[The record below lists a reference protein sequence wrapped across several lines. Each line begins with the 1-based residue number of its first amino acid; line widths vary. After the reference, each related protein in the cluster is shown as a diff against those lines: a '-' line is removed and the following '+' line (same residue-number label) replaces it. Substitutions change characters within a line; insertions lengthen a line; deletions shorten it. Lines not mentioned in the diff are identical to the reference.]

1 MILYVNDRNEIKD
14 VHSTNDT
21 SLKEVFVHDE
31 ENPFKDWS
39 IAKIC
44 CYRVDVHEGFVRMF
58 TPYVNS
64 LIIEHLDRL
73 GEQNKENA
81 EGVEINSGGLFDVAD
96 VVDQNNT
103 AIFELADFIADLMAR
118 VETLEGGE

>member
-1 MILYVNDRNEIKD
+1 MIIFVNDRNEIKD
-14 VHSTNDT
+14 VHSTNDKT
-21 SLKEVFVHDE
+21 LTEVFIHDE
-31 ENPFKDWS
+31 ENPFKNWS

-44 CYRVDVHEGFVRMF
+44 CYRVDVREGFVRMF

-73 GEQNKENA
+73 GEQNEENA
-81 EGVEINSGGLFDVAD
+81 DGVEINSGGLFDVAD

-118 VETLEGGE
+118 VEALEGGV